1 MQYDYVTEAG
11 KTVSFD
17 TVTGAKLKKYE
28 ITIANHSGEIDRQVI
43 EVPEHDAGAWTLTL
57 YIAEALKCWSL
68 ADGDVI
74 RIREWE

>member
-1 MQYDYVTEAG
+1 MRYDYVTEAG

-17 TVTGAKLKKYE
+17 TVTGAKIKKWE
-28 ITIANHSGEIDRQVI
+28 ITLCSHAGELDRQVI
-43 EVPEHDAGAWTLTL
+43 EMPETAEDWQLTH
-57 YIAEALKCWSL
+57 YVCEAIKCWTL

>member
-1 MQYDYVTEAG
+1 MRYDYITEAG

-28 ITIANHSGEIDRQVI
+28 ITIANYNGELDRQVI
-43 EVPEHDAGAWTLTL
+43 EVPETAEDWQLTHYVCEAIKTWT
-57 YIAEALKCWSL
+57 L

>member
-1 MQYDYVTEAG
+1 MRYDYVKADG
-11 KTVSFD
+11 RTVSFD

-28 ITIANHSGEIDRQVI
+28 ITIANHSGELDRQVI
-43 EVPEHDAGAWTLTL
+43 EVPETAEDWQLTHYVCEAIKTWT
-57 YIAEALKCWSL
+57 L

>member
-1 MQYDYVTEAG
+1 MRYDYVTEAG

-17 TVTGAKLKKYE
+17 TVTGAKIKKWE
-28 ITIANHSGEIDRQVI
+28 ITLANTSGELDRQVI
-43 EVPEHDAGAWTLTL
+43 EVPETAEDWQLTHYVCEAIKTWT
-57 YIAEALKCWSL
+57 L

>member
-1 MQYDYVTEAG
+1 MRYDYITEAG
-11 KTVSFD
+11 KTVLFD

-28 ITIANHSGEIDRQVI
+28 ITIANYNGELDRQVI

>member
-1 MQYDYVTEAG
+1 MRYDYITEAG
-11 KTVSFD
+11 KTVLFD

-28 ITIANHSGEIDRQVI
+28 ITIANYNGELDRQVI
-43 EVPEHDAGAWTLTL
+43 ELPETAQDWELTHYVCEAIKTWT
-57 YIAEALKCWSL
+57 L

>member
-1 MQYDYVTEAG
+1 MRYDYITEAG

-17 TVTGAKLKKYE
+17 TITGAKLKKYE
-28 ITIANHSGEIDRQVI
+28 ITIANYNGELDRQVI
-43 EVPEHDAGAWTLTL
+43 EVPETAEDWELTH
-57 YIAEALKCWSL
+57 YVCEAIKCWSL

>member
-1 MQYDYVTEAG
+1 MRYDYVKADG
-11 KTVSFD
+11 RTVSFD

-28 ITIANHSGEIDRQVI
+28 ITIANYNGELDRQVI
-43 EVPEHDAGAWTLTL
+43 ELPETAQDWELTHYVCEAIKTWT
-57 YIAEALKCWSL
+57 L

>member
-1 MQYDYVTEAG
+1 MRYDYVKEDG
-11 KTVSFD
+11 RTVSFD

-28 ITIANHSGEIDRQVI
+28 ITIANHSGELDRQVI
-43 EVPEHDAGAWTLTL
+43 EVPETGEDWQLTH
-57 YIAEALKCWSL
+57 YVCEAIKCWTL

>member
-1 MQYDYVTEAG
+1 MRYDYVTEAG

-28 ITIANHSGEIDRQVI
+28 ITIANHSGELDRQVI
-43 EVPEHDAGAWTLTL
+43 EVPETAEDWQLTHYVCEAIKTWT
-57 YIAEALKCWSL
+57 L

>member
-1 MQYDYVTEAG
+1 
-11 KTVSFD
+11 
-17 TVTGAKLKKYE
+17 
-28 ITIANHSGEIDRQVI
+28 VI

>member
-1 MQYDYVTEAG
+1 MRYDYVTEAG

-17 TVTGAKLKKYE
+17 TVTGAKIKKWE
-28 ITIANHSGEIDRQVI
+28 ITLANTSGELDRQLI
-43 EVPEHDAGAWTLTL
+43 EVPETAEDWQLTHYVCEAIKTWT
-57 YIAEALKCWSL
+57 L